1 VTSGPRAIRALTVA
15 DIMSA
20 RVLSVGPTA
29 TIAAAAALMVER
41 RVGSILIVEGP
52 AQPPI
57 GILTERDLVRFAAS
71 GADARATPVTAYMTP
86 EPETIPPDAEVIEV
100 FRRFAARGFRH
111 VPVVARGAL
120 VGIVSM
126 RDLFMKIERGPTLHL
141 IGDASPVAAAPPLAP
156 DSTHSTLLT
165 LLAAAPGDKLALAVP
180 DGPQLSYGQLRTNV
194 HRVADTLAALGVERG
209 DRVAIVLPQG
219 LATVVA
225 TLGAAL
231 AATAAPLNP
240 SFTEAEFRFYFED
253 VSARALIVPAQ
264 GAAAARAAW
273 PADSG
278 LPLIE
283 VTLEAT
289 GELRLASTTP
299 SRFGRTA
306 SEPGP
311 DDVALILHS
320 SGTTGRPK
328 RAPLRHRNLV
338 ASADNIVGTYG
349 LGPADRTVCVMPL
362 FHIHGL
368 VAAVLATLA
377 SGGTV
382 VIPGR
387 FNPLGFRRLVKTQ
400 RATWYTAVP
409 SIHQLVLAR
418 SSDAQPG
425 EADPG
430 QMLRFIRS
438 ASAPLPQATLLRLEE
453 SLGIPMLEAY
463 GMTEASHQVA
473 SNPLPPGPREAGSV
487 GRGVGVRIG
496 VMDEL
501 GALLT
506 IGASG
511 EVVIQGSNVIDGYDS
526 NPEANAAAFTNGW
539 FRTGD
544 LGVLDAAGYLTLVGR
559 LKEMINRAGE
569 KIAPVEVDDVLLLHP
584 AVADAVCFGAPHP
597 MWGEEVEAAVV
608 LRGELTERELIRHC
622 RAHLAEFKI
631 PKRVHFVA
639 AIPRGA
645 TGKVQRNRIRALM
658 GLE

>member
-1 VTSGPRAIRALTVA
+1 MSTGVLT
-15 DIMSA
+15 A
-20 RVLSVGPTA
+20 RRTT
-29 TIAAAAALMVER
+29 TIAEAAALMVAR
-41 RVGSILIVEGP
+41 SVGSIVVVDDPRRRP
-52 AQPPI
+52 A
-57 GILTERDLVRFAAS
+57 GILTERDLVRFAAC
-71 GADARATPVTAYMTP
+71 GADASTTPVADYMTP
-86 EPETIPPDAEVIEV
+86 EPDTIGPDEEAIEV
-100 FRRFAARGFRH
+100 LRRFAARGYRH
-111 VPVVARGAL
+111 VPVVAGGEL

-141 IGDASPVAAAPPLAP
+141 IGDTAAPPTGRDPTSA
-156 DSTHSTLLT
+156 TLMT
-165 LLAAAPGDKLALAVP
+165 LFESATATDPALEVP
-180 DGPQLSYGQLRTNV
+180 DGPRLTYGMLRTSA
-194 HRVADTLAALGVERG
+194 HAVADTLAALGIARG

-219 LATVVA
+219 PVA
-225 TLGAAL
+225 IVAILGAAL

-253 VSARALIVPAQ
+253 VSARALIVPAE

-273 PADSG
+273 PAG
-278 LPLIE
+278 PVIE
-283 VTLEAT
+283 ATLEPS
-289 GELRLASTTP
+289 GELRLTSTTP
-299 SRFGRTA
+299 RRSSRTA
-306 SEPGP
+306 SDPSP

-328 RAPLRHRNLV
+328 RAPIRHRNLV
-338 ASADNIVGTYG
+338 ASADNIVRTYG
-349 LGPADRTVCVMPL
+349 LGPADITVCVMPL

-368 VAAVLATLA
+368 VASVLATLA
-377 SGGTV
+377 AGGKA

-387 FNPLGFRRLVKTQ
+387 FNPLGFRRLVTAE
-400 RATWYTAVP
+400 RATWYSAVP

-418 SSDAQPG
+418 ASDVRDVKQ
-425 EADPG
+425 
-430 QMLRFIRS
+430 QTLRFIRS
-438 ASAPLPQATLLRLEE
+438 ASAPLPQATLLLLEE

-473 SNPLPPGPREAGSV
+473 SNPLPPGMREAGSV

-496 VMDEL
+496 VMDEP

-511 EVVIQGSNVIDGYDS
+511 EVVIQGPNVIDGYDS

-569 KIAPVEVDDVLLLHP
+569 KIAPFEVDDVLLLHP
-584 AVADAVCFGAPHP
+584 AVAEAVCFGAPHP
-597 MWGEEVEAAVV
+597 MWGEEVEAVVV
-608 LRGELTERELIRHC
+608 LKGDVTEKQLIRHC
-622 RAHLAEFKI
+622 QERLAEFKI
-631 PKRVHFVA
+631 PRRVHFVD

-658 GLE
+658 GLA

>member
-1 VTSGPRAIRALTVA
+1 MTIGPRAIRALTVA
-15 DIMSA
+15 DIMSTGVLTA
-20 RVLSVGPTA
+20 RRTT
-29 TIAAAAALMVER
+29 TIAEAAALMVAR
-41 RVGSILIVEGP
+41 SVGSIVVVDDPRRRP
-52 AQPPI
+52 A
-57 GILTERDLVRFAAS
+57 GILTERDLVRFAAC
-71 GADARATPVTAYMTP
+71 GADASTTPVADYMTP
-86 EPETIPPDAEVIEV
+86 EPDTIGPDEEAIEV
-100 FRRFAARGFRH
+100 LRRFAARGYRH
-111 VPVVARGAL
+111 VPVVAGGEL

-141 IGDASPVAAAPPLAP
+141 IGDTAAPPTGRDPTSA
-156 DSTHSTLLT
+156 TLMT
-165 LLAAAPGDKLALAVP
+165 LFESATATDPALEVP
-180 DGPQLSYGQLRTNV
+180 DGPRLTYGMLRTSA
-194 HRVADTLAALGVERG
+194 HAVADTLAALGIARG

-219 LATVVA
+219 PVA
-225 TLGAAL
+225 IVAILGAAL

-253 VSARALIVPAQ
+253 VSARALIVPAE

-273 PADSG
+273 PAG
-278 LPLIE
+278 PVIE
-283 VTLEAT
+283 ATLEPS
-289 GELRLASTTP
+289 GELRLTSTTP
-299 SRFGRTA
+299 RRSSRTA
-306 SEPGP
+306 SDPSP

-328 RAPLRHRNLV
+328 RAPIRHRNLV
-338 ASADNIVGTYG
+338 ASADNIVRTYG
-349 LGPADRTVCVMPL
+349 LGPADITVCVMPL

-368 VAAVLATLA
+368 VASVLATLA
-377 SGGTV
+377 AGGKA

-387 FNPLGFRRLVKTQ
+387 FNPLGFRRLVTAE
-400 RATWYTAVP
+400 RATWYSAVP

-418 SSDAQPG
+418 ASDVRDVKQ
-425 EADPG
+425 
-430 QMLRFIRS
+430 QTLRFIRS
-438 ASAPLPQATLLRLEE
+438 ASAPLPQATLLLLEE

-473 SNPLPPGPREAGSV
+473 SNPLPPGMREAGSV

-496 VMDEL
+496 VMDEP

-511 EVVIQGSNVIDGYDS
+511 EVVIQGPNVIDGYDS

-569 KIAPVEVDDVLLLHP
+569 KIAPFEVDDVLLLHP
-584 AVADAVCFGAPHP
+584 AVAEAVCFGAPHP
-597 MWGEEVEAAVV
+597 MWGEEVEAVVV
-608 LRGELTERELIRHC
+608 LKGDVTEKQLIRHC
-622 RAHLAEFKI
+622 QERLAEFKI
-631 PKRVHFVA
+631 PRRVHFVD

-658 GLE
+658 GLA